1 MRGNGRLI
9 AAPTIDN
16 LTVVCYRIHRTTVFF
31 SIAERRTKEDL
42 VMDKDLFLKKLSR
55 TARWRL
61 PYGEAEEVI
70 RDYRELLADSGGE
83 DFGDPVQAVRL
94 LERPREYRRWLGV
107 FVLLSVIAL
116 AAPVSGLYNLP
127 FDMGI
132 ILFLPVLEDL
142 WDFFTR
148 NEAFAVGL
156 PLLGMALAWGWFRSR
171 GVKPPERAAL
181 RQVCPLLAVQLLF
194 LAGAWALFCMA
205 AALEFSAADEILAF
219 LEAYRPWSVRIPR
232 LFLVLG
238 GPLCGG
244 LGVWGLVRARMGDRR
259 WLAVYLWGLT
269 AAGLCAAVLA
279 LLGSMSLEITSTDW
293 WVSYARMF
301 LGLSAAGLLGTGW
314 ALC

>member
-1 MRGNGRLI
+1 M
-9 AAPTIDN
+9 
-16 LTVVCYRIHRTTVFF
+16 
-31 SIAERRTKEDL
+31 EREL
-42 VMDKDLFLKKLSR
+42 YLKKLSQA
-55 TARWRL
+55 ARWRL

-94 LERPREYRRWLGV
+94 LERPKEYRRWLGV

-132 ILFLPVLEDL
+132 ILFLPVLGEL
-142 WDFFTR
+142 WDFFIR
-148 NEAFAVGL
+148 NEEVAVGL

-171 GVKPPERAAL
+171 GVKPPKRTPL
-181 RQVCPLLAVQLLF
+181 RRIIPLLAVQLLF

-269 AAGLCAAVLA
+269 AAGLCTAVLA
-279 LLGSMSLEITSTDW
+279 LLGSMSMEITSTDW